1 MNDPNTIQIH
11 EVAPRDGLQNEA
23 EIVST
28 ADKVSL
34 IHRLIE
40 AGMRDIEVTS
50 FVRPSW
56 IPQLADA
63 TEVVTQLPQ
72 CEDVRFW
79 ALVPNRRGLERAIAA
94 GVNHIATFMSASQ
107 THNQKN
113 LNRTQQ
119 ESLVGLQRVHEI
131 AKDEGLQIR
140 AYLSTVF
147 GCPYEGEVN
156 PTATV
161 KLSQALLESG
171 ADIIALGDTTG
182 MANPRQ
188 VSEMIHL
195 LQSEGV
201 PTERLALHLHD
212 TRGTAL
218 ANAYAGFQ
226 AGVRCF
232 DGSVAGVGG
241 CPYAPGASGNAATDD
256 LVHMFESMGV
266 NTGIDLEKLTE
277 TGLFLAETLNRTLP
291 GRYHQYRAATHSLVH
306 RKQA

>member
-1 MNDPNTIQIH
+1 M
-11 EVAPRDGLQNEA
+11 A
-23 EIVST
+23 
-28 ADKVSL
+28 
-34 IHRLIE
+34 
-40 AGMRDIEVTS
+40 
-50 FVRPSW
+50 
-56 IPQLADA
+56 
-63 TEVVTQLPQ
+63 QLPKV
-72 CEDVRFW
+72 DGVRFW

-119 ESLVGLQRVHEI
+119 ESLMGLQRVHEI
-131 AKDEGLQIR
+131 AKDEGLKVR

-147 GCPYEGEVN
+147 GCPYEGDVAAS
-156 PTATV
+156 ATV
-161 KLSQALLESG
+161 KLSQALLDSG

-188 VSEMIHL
+188 VTQMIQR
-195 LQSEGV
+195 LQSEGI
-201 PTERLALHLHD
+201 PTDRLALHLHD

-218 ANAYAGFQ
+218 ANAYAGYQ
-226 AGVRCF
+226 SGVRCF

-266 NTGIDLEKLTE
+266 NTDINLEALTE
-277 TGLFLAETLNRTLP
+277 TGLFLSELLDRTLP
-291 GRYHQYRAATHSLVH
+291 GRYHQYRAATHYCSTEAG
-306 RKQA
+306 QQCQPPS